1 MLLKDEDAAGRILF
15 MTDPKVARGEPT
27 QTPICTLNLVLP
39 GDVLPDRDSQSDLL
53 SLDKDHSYL
62 HHGGISKPDTIHRA
76 DFRLSDICNLLGED
90 WEKLASELDIPP
102 SDVKLIKDE
111 YPDNISQQGMVMF
124 RLWLRQKA
132 NKATGNK
139 LEQALNKIGR
149 SDIVEKC
156 ICNVEL
162 VTDDMEKALAKVR
175 LDQSGFDSL
184 SDELGPSRDASL
196 RRDGTINDSYKENV
210 DEVDKNEK
218 NSKFLFS
225 YVCDRFCNMFI
236 NTYHF

>member
-1 MLLKDEDAAGRILF
+1 MSHLIHYLQR
-15 MTDPKVARGEPT
+15 
-27 QTPICTLNLVLP
+27 LVFKKK
-39 GDVLPDRDSQSDLL
+39 
-53 SLDKDHSYL
+53 SLIK
-62 HHGGISKPDTIHRA
+62 GKPDTIHRA

-102 SDVKLIKDE
+102 SDIKLIKEE
-111 YPDNISQQGMVMF
+111 YSDNVPQQGMVMF

-149 SDIVEKC
+149 SDIVQKC

-184 SDELGPSRDASL
+184 KDELGPSRDASL
-196 RRDGTINDSYKENV
+196 RRDGTVNA

-218 NSKFLFS
+218 NSKWFYFFFL
-225 YVCDRFCNMFI
+225 
-236 NTYHF
+236 TTKP

>member
-1 MLLKDEDAAGRILF
+1 M
-15 MTDPKVARGEPT
+15 
-27 QTPICTLNLVLP
+27 
-39 GDVLPDRDSQSDLL
+39 
-53 SLDKDHSYL
+53 
-62 HHGGISKPDTIHRA
+62 
-76 DFRLSDICNLLGED
+76 GED

-111 YPDNISQQGMVMF
+111 YPDNVPQQGMVMF

-149 SDIVEKC
+149 SDIVQKC

-184 SDELGPSRDASL
+184 KDELGPSRDASL
-196 RRDGTINDSYKENV
+196 RRDGTVNDSYQENV

-218 NSKFLFS
+218 NSKFFVS
-225 YVCDRFCNMFI
+225 YICLTKMKI
-236 NTYHF
+236 